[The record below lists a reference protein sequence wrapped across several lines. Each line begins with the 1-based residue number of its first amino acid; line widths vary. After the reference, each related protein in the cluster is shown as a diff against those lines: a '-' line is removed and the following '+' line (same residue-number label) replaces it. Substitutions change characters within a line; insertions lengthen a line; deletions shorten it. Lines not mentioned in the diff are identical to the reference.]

1 MSVTTANRP
10 TPTSIA
16 AGDFVENEPLRLE
29 IERLVDLEIWTWRD
43 LAAEIGVNE
52 RGLAISL
59 GHQAAP
65 GRPFSR
71 YVRYERAVEL
81 ARLIGLDPVDAGL

>member
-16 AGDFVENEPLRLE
+16 AGDFVENETLRCE
-29 IERLVDLEIWTWRD
+29 IERLVDLEVWTWRE
-43 LAAEIGVNE
+43 LAAEVGVNE
-52 RGLAISL
+52 RCLAISL

-65 GRPFSR
+65 GRAHGR
-71 YVRYERAVEL
+71 YMRYERAVEV